1 MNIRKYFKRKYPYA
15 PIAYLGRK
23 TVERVLDA
31 EIVKLKHVER
41 DMAEEADKKLP

>member
-1 MNIRKYFKRKYPYA
+1 MNIKKYFKRKYPYA

-31 EIVKLKHVER
+31 DIQKFKDVRRQL
-41 DMAEEADKKLP
+41 DNEAQDN